1 MPQLTGVADGAVVVV
16 EDVLVVRRTDFGW
29 HCVLRGRQMFL
40 AALQIAP
47 NYLMPSEGER
57 GTVTLTAEA
66 AYDLLIA

>member
-1 MPQLTGVADGAVVVV
+1 
-16 EDVLVVRRTDFGW
+16 
-29 HCVLRGRQMFL
+29 MFL